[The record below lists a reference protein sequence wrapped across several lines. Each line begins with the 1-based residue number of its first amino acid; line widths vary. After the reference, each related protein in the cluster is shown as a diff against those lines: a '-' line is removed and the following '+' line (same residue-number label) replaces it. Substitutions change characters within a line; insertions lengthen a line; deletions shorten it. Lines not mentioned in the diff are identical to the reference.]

1 MKSVFIVWGFAPA
14 LAIATV
20 LILNMLSTGMQGE
33 RGEGLAGTGE
43 GGGEGGVGGKG
54 KVEGEGEGEESMGYT
69 VRQEQ
74 GQEQAS
80 AKSREMVGITS
91 EPAGEPK
98 LQREA
103 QEQGEQ
109 YIRAVLPYIT
119 GALVASISFIIVRRF
134 VYKQG

>member
-1 MKSVFIVWGFAPA
+1 MKSIFIVWGFAPA

-43 GGGEGGVGGKG
+43 GEREGGG
-54 KVEGEGEGEESMGYT
+54 GEGEGEEST

-103 QEQGEQ
+103 QEQGEH

-119 GALVASISFIIVRRF
+119 GALVASLSFIIVRRF

>member
-1 MKSVFIVWGFAPA
+1 MSVKSVFIVWGFAPA
-14 LAIATV
+14 LAVATV
-20 LILNMLSTGMQGE
+20 LILNMLSVGMQVE

-43 GGGEGGVGGKG
+43 GGREGGVGGKG
-54 KVEGEGEGEESMGYT
+54 GEESMRST

-80 AKSREMVGITS
+80 AKSGEIAGITS
-91 EPAGEPK
+91 EPAGEK

-109 YIRAVLPYIT
+109 YVRAVLPYIT
-119 GALVASISFIIVRRF
+119 GALVASLSFIIVRRF